1 MLGEKAGKEWSWL
14 RRKVGEGW
22 EERLRGRL
30 RNSTSMNM
38 ERERL
43 KGEVEGKAEVS

>member
-1 MLGEKAGKEWSWL
+1 MAGKL
-14 RRKVGEGW
+14 RRKVEEEGW
-22 EERLRGRL
+22 EGRLRGRL
-30 RNSTSMNM
+30 RNSTSMSM